1 MKTTFIFFIVII
13 TSLKSFG
20 QISFEKGYFIDNNNQ
35 RIECLIKNYD
45 WKNNPTE
52 IEFKTSS
59 SSESQKTD
67 IASIKEF
74 AIIGYSKFVRVKTTI
89 DRSTPDISKLSTQ
102 SSPEWSEE
110 LLLLKVLVEG
120 KASLYTYVEGDLS
133 LFLYSLN
140 DSTVKQLIYKLYLSV
155 DSTFTSANKV
165 CINNKFRQQLW
176 IDMRCPDETMSS
188 LESIQ
193 YNTNMLKHYFIKF
206 NQCNGQ
212 SYIEYNKNSK
222 AFHLKLTPGI
232 NFSALSLTN
241 VANSFR
247 STDFGN
253 KTNFRIGLEG
263 EYILPFNKN
272 KWGIVFE
279 PTFQYFIATGENSNG
294 GTSINYK
301 SLEFP
306 IGLRHYFF
314 LNNTIKLFVN
324 GFYIPAFS
332 PDFHS
337 IFKSGSTST
346 TFLEINSRGSFALG
360 GGIGI
365 AKLSAEIRY
374 YSNRQLIRE
383 YRAWIT
389 NYQRVSLIIGYK
401 IF

>member
-1 MKTTFIFFIVII
+1 MKTTSILFFVII
-13 TSLKSFG
+13 ITLKSFG

-52 IEFKTSS
+52 IEFKTSTIP
-59 SSESQKTD
+59 EPQKTD
-67 IASIKEF
+67 NASIKEF
-74 AIIGYSKFVRVKTTI
+74 GIIGYSKFVRVKTSI
-89 DRSTPDISKLSTQ
+89 DRSSTDASNLSSQ

-110 LLLLKVLVEG
+110 LLFLKVLVEG
-120 KASLYTYVEGDLS
+120 KASLFTYVEGDLS

-140 DSTVKQLIYKLYLSV
+140 DSIVKQLIYKLYFSM

-165 CINNKFRQQLW
+165 CINNRFRQQLW

-188 LESIQ
+188 LESLQ

-206 NQCNGQ
+206 NQCNGY
-212 SYIEYNKNSK
+212 SYSEYNKKGK

-253 KTNFRIGLEG
+253 KTGFRIGLEG
-263 EYILPFNKN
+263 EYTLPFNKN
-272 KWGIVFE
+272 KWGILFE
-279 PTFQYFIATGENSNG
+279 PTFQYFKATGENSNG
-294 GTSINYK
+294 STSINYK

-314 LNNTIKLFVN
+314 LNNTIKLFIN
-324 GFYIPAFS
+324 GFYIPAIS

-337 IFKSGSTST
+337 IFKSGSSPAA
-346 TFLEINSRGSFALG
+346 LLDINSRGSIAIG
-360 GGIGI
+360 GGIGLT
-365 AKLSAEIRY
+365 KLNAEIRY

-383 YRAWIT
+383 YRSWIT
-389 NYQRVSLIIGYK
+389 NYQRFSMIIGYK